1 VADPPDPRDPN
12 IPADPERRDFLTRI
26 GVGACAAACLGS
38 GAVTLDYLTPKVLF
52 EPPTTFK
59 AGTPGDYPDGTVR
72 FNREQKAYIIGG
84 SGGVYAL
91 TAVCTHLGCITRFRS
106 DENVI
111 ACPCHGS
118 RFDLEGNVVHGPAPR
133 PLPWLEVRPDASGVL
148 VVDTSIVVPQGKVL
162 RT

>member
-59 AGTPGDYPDGTVR
+59 AGTPGDYPEGLHHRRLRRSLRADR
-72 FNREQKAYIIGG
+72 
-84 SGGVYAL
+84 GV
-91 TAVCTHLGCITRFRS
+91 H
-106 DENVI
+106 
-111 ACPCHGS
+111 PS
-118 RFDLEGNVVHGPAPR
+118 RVHHPF
-133 PLPWLEVRPDASGVL
+133 PLR
-148 VVDTSIVVPQGKVL
+148 
-162 RT
+162 